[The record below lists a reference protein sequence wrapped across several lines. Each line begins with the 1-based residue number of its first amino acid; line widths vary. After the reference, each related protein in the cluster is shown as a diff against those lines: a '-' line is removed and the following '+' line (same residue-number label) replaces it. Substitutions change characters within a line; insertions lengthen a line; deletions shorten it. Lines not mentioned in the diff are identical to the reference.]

1 MQGLFYSLQTKQ
13 LLELRSK
20 KLAHYNVCGPRPLR
34 RRFSALTE
42 AIIIIAGWRSPHGGY
57 AVLMAGF
64 HSAHAIISIVR
75 WAKGGDRWREMHLF
89 YRYTWCKKF
98 VSLQTLKQTIFE
110 WKL

>member
-42 AIIIIAGWRSPHGGY
+42 AIIIIAG
-57 AVLMAGF
+57 
-64 HSAHAIISIVR
+64 
-75 WAKGGDRWREMHLF
+75 
-89 YRYTWCKKF
+89 
-98 VSLQTLKQTIFE
+98 
-110 WKL
+110 